1 MGKVYA
7 RIYQGVFK
15 IGMNVIPWGVPKT
28 LEGPGSLMKLPQLI
42 KEQGYNKVLVVTDRI
57 LNQELHML
65 DGLYEQLKKD
75 GVDYVVYDGVQPN
88 PTDLN
93 IADGLKLF
101 KENGCQAF
109 IAFGGGSPM
118 DCAKGI
124 GAMLVKKNKTISQ
137 VQGLFKVL
145 HKIPT
150 VFAVPTTSG
159 TGSETTVAAVITEA
173 ATHHKASLNDTALMP
188 RFAVLDPELTKGLPG
203 KVTSATGM
211 DALCHAVESYTNHTY
226 NTKLE
231 DDYALEATKLIYENL
246 YECYQNPGNLEA
258 RTNMMIAAFKAGR
271 SFTRGCV
278 GYVHAIGHT
287 LGGLYGTPHGLAMS
301 VILPHVM
308 RQFGPAAHERLA
320 RLAEYCGMEG
330 KNDAEKAEAF
340 ITWMEDL
347 KKKMDIPETLDVVK
361 LEDYDQIIA
370 WAQKEANPLYPT
382 PVYWEKEDFIKALN
396 TISGRN

>member
-203 KVTSATGM
+203 KVTSTTGM

>member
-1 MGKVYA
+1 MGKTYA
-7 RIYQGVFK
+7 KIYQGVFSV
-15 IGMNVIPWGVPKT
+15 GMNVIPWGVPKT

-42 KEQGYNKVLVVTDRI
+42 KEQGYSKVLVVTDHV
-57 LNQELHML
+57 LNQDLHML
-65 DGLYEQLKKD
+65 DGLYEQLTKD
-75 GVDYVVYDGVQPN
+75 GIEYVVYDGVQPN

-93 IADGLKLF
+93 IYDGVKLY

-124 GAMLVKKNKTISQ
+124 GAILVKKNKKINQ
-137 VQGLFKVL
+137 LQGLYKVL

-150 VFAVPTTSG
+150 IFAVPTTSG

-173 ATHHKASLNDTALMP
+173 ATHHKASLNDSSLMP
-188 RFAVLDPELTKGLPG
+188 KFAVLDPELTKGLPG
-203 KVTSATGM
+203 KVTSTTGM
-211 DALCHAVESYTNHTY
+211 DALCHAVESFTNSKY

-231 DDYALEATKLIYENL
+231 NTYSLEATKLIYENL
-246 YECYQNPGNLEA
+246 YECYVNPTNIDA
-258 RTNMMIAAFKAGR
+258 RMNMMIAAFKAGR

-287 LGGLYGTPHGLAMS
+287 LGGLYGVPHGLAMS
-301 VILPHVM
+301 VILPIVM
-308 RQFGPAAHERLA
+308 RQFGPAVYERLA

-330 KNDAEKAEAF
+330 ANDEEKAKAF
-340 ITWMEDL
+340 MTWMEESNE
-347 KKKMDIPETLDVVK
+347 KMGIPKTLGIK

-370 WAQKEANPLYPT
+370 WATKEANPLYPT
-382 PVYWEKEDFIKALN
+382 PVYWEKEDFVKALN